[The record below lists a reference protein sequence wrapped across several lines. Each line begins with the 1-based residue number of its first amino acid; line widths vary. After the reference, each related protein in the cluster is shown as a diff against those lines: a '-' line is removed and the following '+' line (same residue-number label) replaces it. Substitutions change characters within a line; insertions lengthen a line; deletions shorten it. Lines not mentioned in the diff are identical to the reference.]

1 VVKPEICVA
10 EVDKIFVSRRGKRD
24 SKTQYKLYI
33 DSKSV
38 FILLCP
44 LIARAISPFCR
55 IGVEEEKSHR
65 EQGIH
70 VFR

>member
-1 VVKPEICVA
+1 MVKPEICVA
-10 EVDKIFVSRRGKRD
+10 EVDKIFVSRRGIL
-24 SKTQYKLYI
+24 KLNTNF

>member
-1 VVKPEICVA
+1 MVKPEICVA
-10 EVDKIFVSRRGKRD
+10 EVDKIFVSTH